1 MIVLAVIA
9 ALIICALACGIIAGR
24 RGYDRGQFMIAGFLS
39 GPFAVN
45 AALRADQYEPAP
57 EEDEEE
63 VLELPVAP
71 DGEELAPAP
80 VIDEE
85 ETEQETQPEVE
96 RPAPPRRPAPPARP
110 PAPAPQPEPE
120 PPSLV
125 ELAKMRPTTTVRTSL
140 VEGSLDWKEPKR
152 GKLPIG
158 ALRGQD
164 DDQEETYEEFEL
176 TPVAPGTPTG
186 GICPHC
192 EQESYSDWYGLC
204 VRCND
209 VFPVAV
215 AAVEDTDDDG
225 SHDDDSTDDGKPAGQ
240 NEPKRFLGLDLP
252 QHDKPLKLFGV
263 TVLRENRS
271 GS

>member
-1 MIVLAVIA
+1 MIILAVIA
-9 ALIICALACGIIAGR
+9 VLAICALTCGIIAGR

-45 AALRADQYEPAP
+45 AALRADQYELAP
-57 EEDEEE
+57 EEDDEEIK
-63 VLELPVAP
+63 ELPVPAAEP
-71 DGEELAPAP
+71 VAAP

-85 ETEQETQPEVE
+85 DHEQPEVE
-96 RPAPPRRPAPPARP
+96 RPAPPRRPQPPVRP
-110 PAPAPQPEPE
+110 PVPAPQPEPE
-120 PPSLV
+120 PLSLV

-152 GKLPIG
+152 GKLPIP

-204 VRCND
+204 VRCSD

-215 AAVEDTDDDG
+215 AAVEETDDDG
-225 SHDDDSTDDGKPAGQ
+225 SDDENASADTKPAGQ
-240 NEPKRFLGLDLP
+240 HEPKRFLGLDLP
-252 QHDKPLKLFGV
+252 QRDKPLKLFGV
-263 TVLRENRS
+263 TVLPENRS